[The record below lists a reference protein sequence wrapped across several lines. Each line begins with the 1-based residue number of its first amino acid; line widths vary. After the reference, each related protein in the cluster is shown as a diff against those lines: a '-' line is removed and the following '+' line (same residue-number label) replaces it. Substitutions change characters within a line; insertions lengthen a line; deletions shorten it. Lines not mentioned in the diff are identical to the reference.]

1 MKRLFGKQKAKE
13 PAPSLNDAIQG
24 VDGRVDGVEAKIK
37 KLDQELIKYR
47 DQMKKMRDGPAKN
60 SVKQRALRIVKQKRM
75 YEGQRDQLMQQSF
88 NMEQANFTT
97 QTLKDTAVTVDA
109 MRAGMREMKTAN
121 KKLNVDQI
129 DDLQDEL
136 ADMMEDA
143 NIIQES
149 LGRTYGLPDDVD
161 EADLEAELE
170 GLGDYEFEE
179 DTSFLDEA
187 TAAPDAPVDLPELD
201 AGKESEGTD
210 KVKVDEFGLP
220 VVPQMT
226 TS

>member
-1 MKRLFGKQKAKE
+1 M
-13 PAPSLNDAIQG
+13 
-24 VDGRVDGVEAKIK
+24 IK
-37 KLDQELIKYR
+37 PNVLMFDWQ
-47 DQMKKMRDGPAKN
+47 N

-109 MRAGMREMKTAN
+109 MKAGMQEMKVAN
-121 KKLNVDQI
+121 KKLNIDKI

-143 NIIQES
+143 NMIQES
-149 LGRTYGLPDDVD
+149 LGRTYGLPDDID
-161 EADLEAELE
+161 EEDLEAELE
-170 GLGDYEFEE
+170 GLGDYDLEE
-179 DTSFLDEA
+179 DASFLDEA
-187 TAAPDAPVDLPELD
+187 TAAPDAPVDLPEELETKD
-201 AGKESEGTD
+201 TGDTD